1 MGSWSVP
8 GKVVVMSRLRTDL
21 PVVTVIGA
29 GLAGTEAALSLSSLG
44 HRVRLFEMRPV
55 LMSGAHKTA
64 LAGELVCSNSL
75 KSLDPLTPHG
85 LLKEE
90 LLALNS
96 PVIEA
101 AVSSRIP
108 GGGAL
113 VVDRDRFATLLDGRL
128 SSDPD
133 IQVIREPVLKL
144 PSVRPLVIATG
155 PLTHPALMD
164 DLVRYLPGM
173 KLSFY
178 DAIAPIV
185 DAESLDLESLYPG
198 DRHGVPGQGD
208 YLNAPMSQELYHAF
222 CQEILLG
229 EKVPPH
235 EGVEDDPASLRAF
248 SACQPIESLVES
260 GMETLAHGPLRPVGL
275 PDPRTGERPYAVV
288 QLRRETLSGSAY
300 NLVGFQTRLKQ
311 GEQARIFRMIPGL
324 SNASFLRFGSL
335 HRNTFVD
342 APSLLMAD
350 LSIRRLPGV
359 YITGQLLGVEGY
371 TESVAMG
378 HMTAMAVH
386 ASWGGERL
394 PAETILPPGETALG
408 SLLTGLSN
416 PSGGVF
422 CPINLH
428 FGLFPEPGKR
438 GQGKNAQ
445 ESRRQT
451 IVRNAQEAF
460 SVWRKKTASDALHGE
475 ACGR

>member
-1 MGSWSVP
+1 
-8 GKVVVMSRLRTDL
+8 MSRLRTDL
-21 PVVTVIGA
+21 PVVTVVGA
-29 GLAGTEAALSLSSLG
+29 GLAGTEAAMVLSAAG
-44 HRVRLFEMRPV
+44 HRVRLFEMRPL
-55 LMSGAHKTA
+55 LMSGAHKTS

-90 LLALNS
+90 LLALSS
-96 PVIEA
+96 PVIGA
-101 AVSSRIP
+101 AFASRIP

-113 VVDRDRFATLLDGRL
+113 VVDRDRFSALLDRL
-128 SSDPD
+128 LSEDPK

-144 PSVRPLVIATG
+144 PRERPLIIATG
-155 PLTHPALMD
+155 PLTHPALIE
-164 DLVRYLPGM
+164 DLSRYLPAM

-185 DAESLDLESLYPG
+185 DAESLDMDFLYSG

-208 YLNAPMSQELYHAF
+208 YLNAPMSKEIYYQF
-222 CQEILLG
+222 CQEILHG

-260 GMETLAHGPLRPVGL
+260 GIETLAHGPLRPVGL
-275 PDPRTGERPYAVV
+275 ADPRTGAVPYAVV
-288 QLRRETLSGSAY
+288 QLRRENLEGSAY
-300 NLVGFQTRLKQ
+300 NLVGFQTRLRQ

-324 SNASFLRFGSL
+324 SGASFLRFGSL

-342 APSLLMAD
+342 APSLLLGD
-350 LSIRRLPGV
+350 LSVRGLPGV

-378 HMTAMAVH
+378 HLTAMAIR
-386 ASWGGERL
+386 AFWGVDRIPPGS
-394 PAETILPPGETALG
+394 ILPPRETALG

-416 PSGGVF
+416 PAGGVF

-428 FGLFPEPGKR
+428 FGLFPEPPGR
-438 GQGKNAQ
+438 GGGKNAR
-445 ESRRQT
+445 EPRRQL
-451 IVRNAQEAF
+451 IARSARKAF
-460 SVWRKKTASDALHGE
+460 SSWLGHVPVTGASGDFY
-475 ACGR
+475 GR

>member
-1 MGSWSVP
+1 
-8 GKVVVMSRLRTDL
+8 MSRLRTDV

-29 GLAGTEAALSLSSLG
+29 GLAGTEAALSLSALG

-55 LMSGAHKTA
+55 LMSGAHKTS

-90 LLALNS
+90 LLSLSS
-96 PVIEA
+96 PVIGA

-113 VVDRDRFATLLDGRL
+113 VVDRDQFSALLDSRL
-128 SSDPD
+128 SRDRN
-133 IQVIREPVLKL
+133 IQVVREPVLKL
-144 PSVRPLVIATG
+144 PRERPLVIATG
-155 PLTHPALMD
+155 PLTHPDLID
-164 DLVRYLPGM
+164 DLARYLPGM

-185 DAESLDLESLYPG
+185 DAESLDQESLYPG

-208 YLNAPMSQELYHAF
+208 YLNAAMSKDLYREF
-222 CQEILLG
+222 CEEIIRG

-260 GMETLAHGPLRPVGL
+260 GIETLAHGPLRPVGL
-275 PDPRTGERPYAVV
+275 PDPRTGEIPYAVV
-288 QLRRETLSGSAY
+288 QLRRENREGSAY

-311 GEQARIFRMIPGL
+311 GDQARIFRMIPGL
-324 SNASFLRFGSL
+324 SNATFLRFGSL

-342 APSLLMAD
+342 APSLLMGD
-350 LSIRRLPGV
+350 LSIRGLPGV

-386 ASWGGERL
+386 AFWGRDKL
-394 PAETILPPGETALG
+394 SADSIMPPRETALG

-428 FGLFPEPGKR
+428 FGLFPEPRKR
-438 GQGKNAQ
+438 GHGKNAQ
-445 ESRRQT
+445 QSRRQL
-451 IVRNAQEAF
+451 IVRTAQEAF
-460 SVWRKKTASDALHGE
+460 SAWIGEQASAEVAGE
-475 ACGR
+475 IYGR

>member
-1 MGSWSVP
+1 
-8 GKVVVMSRLRTDL
+8 MSRLRTDL

-29 GLAGTEAALSLSSLG
+29 GLAGTEAALSLSALG

-55 LMSGAHKTA
+55 VMSGAHKTS

-75 KSLDPLTPHG
+75 KSLDPHTPHG

-90 LLALNS
+90 LLALSS
-96 PVIEA
+96 PVIGA
-101 AVSSRIP
+101 AVASRIP

-113 VVDRDRFATLLDGRL
+113 VVDRERFSALLDDLL
-128 SSDPD
+128 SRDRN

-144 PSVRPLVIATG
+144 PRERPLVIATG
-155 PLTHPALMD
+155 PLTHPDLID
-164 DLVRYLPGM
+164 DLARYLPGM

-185 DAESLDLESLYPG
+185 DAESLDLLSLYPG
-198 DRHGVPGQGD
+198 DRHGISGQGD
-208 YLNAPMSQELYHAF
+208 YLNAPMSKELYYQF
-222 CQEILLG
+222 CEEILHG

-235 EGVEDDPASLRAF
+235 EGVEDNPASLRAF

-260 GMETLAHGPLRPVGL
+260 GIETLSHGPLRPVGL
-275 PDPRTGERPYAVV
+275 RDPRTGEVPYAVV
-288 QLRRETLSGSAY
+288 QLRRENLEGSAY

-311 GEQARIFRMIPGL
+311 GDQSRIFRMIPGL
-324 SNASFLRFGSL
+324 STASFLRFGSL

-342 APSLLMAD
+342 APSLLMGD
-350 LSIRRLPGV
+350 LSIRGLPGV

-378 HMTAMAVH
+378 HMTGMAVH
-386 ASWGGERL
+386 ASWSSEKVSTDL
-394 PAETILPPGETALG
+394 LPPRETALG

-416 PSGGVF
+416 PSGGPF

-428 FGLFPEPGKR
+428 FGLFPEPLKTVR
-438 GQGKNAQ
+438 GKNAQ
-445 ESRRQT
+445 QSRRQR
-451 IVRNAQEAF
+451 IAISAQESF
-460 SVWRKKTASDALHGE
+460 SLWIGKRALSGSRGDV
-475 ACGR
+475 CGR